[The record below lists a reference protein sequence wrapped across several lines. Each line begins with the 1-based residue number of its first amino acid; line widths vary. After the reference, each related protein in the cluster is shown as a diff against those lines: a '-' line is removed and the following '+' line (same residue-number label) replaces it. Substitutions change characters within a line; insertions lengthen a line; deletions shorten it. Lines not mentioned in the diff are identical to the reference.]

1 MVMPPRR
8 PPPAKLIAVIVD
20 LRGNVPPTLAGVAAG
35 AYGLVLSQSGLT
47 ELPDDVGAAGDLRML
62 DSRTTS

>member
-20 LRGNVPPTLAGVAAG
+20 LRGNVPASLAGVAAD
-35 AYGLVLSQSGLT
+35 AYGLVLSQSG
-47 ELPDDVGAAGDLRML
+47 
-62 DSRTTS
+62 